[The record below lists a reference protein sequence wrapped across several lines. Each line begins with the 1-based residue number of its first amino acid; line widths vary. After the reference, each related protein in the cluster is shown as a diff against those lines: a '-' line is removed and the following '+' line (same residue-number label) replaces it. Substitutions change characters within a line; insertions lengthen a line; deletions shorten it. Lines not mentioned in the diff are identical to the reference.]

1 MPPIIDNSVP
11 PLLPD
16 SGKSV
21 TVCSA
26 RRAPISAKTRRRRRR
41 RRRLAPPPVW
51 RARELLAQTS
61 ALPLW
66 ALNCKSDEAAALAT
80 RITIK
85 QAEEQERAAR
95 HSTSAV

>member
-11 PLLPD
+11 PLLAD

-41 RRRLAPPPVW
+41 RRRLALH
-51 RARELLAQTS
+51 RCGARELLAQTS

-85 QAEEQERAAR
+85 QAEERERAAR